1 MVINQ
6 GDCVRL
12 RLDERT
18 YQVIAIDNLHNR
30 CWLRPWPLQEKNTPV
45 FEEDLGNVMVGLAC
59 PIPEHHQHQTRIV
72 DAHG

>member
-30 CWLRPWPLQEKNTPV
+30 CWLRPWPLREKNTPV
-45 FEEDLGNVMVGLAC
+45 FEEDLGNVMVGLTC
-59 PIPEHHQHQTRIV
+59 PIPEHHQHHTRIV

>member
-18 YQVIAIDNLHNR
+18 YQVIAIDKLHNR
-30 CWLRPWPLQEKNTPV
+30 CWLRPGPLQDKTTPV
-45 FEEDLGNVMVGLAC
+45 FEEDLGNVMVGLTC
-59 PIPEHHQHQTRIV
+59 PIPRHKRHQGTL
-72 DAHG
+72 ANHG